1 MTNLVGK
8 QLGKYRLTS
17 LLGRGGFAEVYRGE
31 HIYLK
36 SQAAI
41 KVLRIIPRDEEVK
54 SFLTEAQELVSLR
67 HPHIVRVLDFD
78 VENGVPFL
86 VMEYAPNGSLRQRY
100 PISTHMPLETIGSYV
115 RQVSDALQYAHNEK
129 LIHRDVKPEN
139 MLLGPHHEVLLSD
152 FGIALVAPQ
161 TGSLTTQE
169 MAGTVPYIA
178 PEQIKGK
185 PRPASDQY
193 SLGMIVYEWLC
204 GERPFKG
211 PPWEIVNQHINALPP
226 PLHEK
231 MPDISPIVEQV
242 VLKAIAKDPAQRF
255 TSVKDFANALE
266 SALEQAYQ
274 EATIAPKVTASTSQS
289 PAPVQ
294 VDTQPDSP
302 PLPGGAGVLPGRSS
316 PQDSPPVQP
325 KFVPGAGQAAAQS
338 AAFAP
343 TQLDPRP
350 ALVHTSTP
358 PAQVSPSKYTE
369 VDVQKPGPKEPALAP
384 TVRDE
389 APLTGRGRVPT
400 WRRRPWLIGMG
411 LVLAAIAV
419 IAVLVYPALTGL
431 PGNHPPATTPPPYA
445 PMFGFNLQHTRFNP
459 GENKLTTTNV
469 SRLTQ
474 DWKAPTGAGIDSSP
488 AVDNGVVYVG
498 SDDGELHAFKA
509 DTGTILWSTTV
520 GTTGKPPI
528 PIRSSPA
535 VANGVVYVG
544 SGDGNLYAFDATN
557 GHLLWFSAIGT
568 FNRSSPMNFIR
579 SSPTVANGKVYI
591 GSNNDKLYAFIASG
605 CGSSSTSCPPLWT
618 APTDGIIYYSSP
630 AVVNGIVYIGS
641 QDHNLYAYDA
651 NNGSK
656 KWNALTGGP
665 IDSSPAVFNGV
676 VYISSE
682 DGKLYAFDANSGTP
696 SWHVSTVSARPACQG
711 GSNRSSPAVAN
722 GVVYVGSDDGK
733 LHAFDTAGKPLWTAA
748 TRGCVRSSPGVANGV
763 VYVGSDDDKLYAF
776 NAAGCGGST
785 SCSPLQTFPTGSLV
799 FSSPVVVN
807 GVVYVGSADKNLYA
821 FHLPSTTP

>member
-1 MTNLVGK
+1 MTDLVGK

-17 LLGRGGFAEVYRGE
+17 LLGRGGFAEVYQGE

-36 SQAAI
+36 SQAAV
-41 KVLRIIPRDEEVK
+41 KVLRIVPREEEVK
-54 SFLTEAQELVSLR
+54 NFLTEAQKLVSLR

-86 VMEYAPNGSLRQRY
+86 VMEYAPHGSLRQRY
-100 PISTHMPLETIGSYV
+100 PIGTRIPRETIGSYV
-115 RQVSDALQYAHNEK
+115 RQVSDALQYAHHEK

-139 MLLGPHHEVLLSD
+139 MLLGQHDEVLLSD

-204 GERPFKG
+204 GERPFQG

-231 MPDISPIVEQV
+231 MPDISPAVEQV

-255 TSVKDFANALE
+255 TTVKEFADALE
-266 SALEQAYQ
+266 AALEEAYQ
-274 EATIAPKVTASTSQS
+274 EATMAPKAAASTSQP

-294 VDTQPDSP
+294 VDKPDSP

-316 PQDSPPVQP
+316 PPVQP
-325 KFVPGAGQAAAQS
+325 KIVLGAGQAAEQS
-338 AAFAP
+338 APFAP

-350 ALVHTSTP
+350 AVVHTATP
-358 PAQVSPSKYTE
+358 PAQVSPSLQTE
-369 VDVQKPGPKEPALAP
+369 LDTPGLKKPALAP
-384 TVRDE
+384 NVRDE

-400 WRRRPWLIGMG
+400 WSMRPLLIGFVSIVVVAIVVVAG
-411 LVLAAIAV
+411 LFSPI
-419 IAVLVYPALTGL
+419 LTGL
-431 PGNHPPATTPPPYA
+431 LGLVGIHPAAMTPPPYA

-469 SRLTQ
+469 SGLKQ
-474 DWKAPTGAGIDSSP
+474 EWKAGTGGGIDSSP
-488 AVDNGVVYVG
+488 AVDNGIVYVG
-498 SDDGELHAFKA
+498 SDDGRLHAYNVS
-509 DTGTILWSTTV
+509 TGTSLWAPTAG
-520 GTTGKPPI
+520 GTGGQ
-528 PIRSSPA
+528 IRSSPA

-544 SGDGNLYAFDATN
+544 SDDGKLYAFKADSGT
-557 GHLLWFSAIGT
+557 LLWSTAVGAT
-568 FNRSSPMNFIR
+568 GRAIR
-579 SSPTVANGKVYI
+579 SSPTFANGVIYV
-591 GSNNDKLYAFIASG
+591 GSEDGKLYAF
-605 CGSSSTSCPPLWT
+605 SSSVCAGSHTSCPPLWSAST
-618 APTDGIIYYSSP
+618 GTIIYYSSP
-630 AVVNGIVYIGS
+630 AVVNGMVYIGS
-641 QDHNLYAYDA
+641 EDSMLYAFNA
-651 NNGSK
+651 SNGNP
-656 KWNALTGGP
+656 KWKALTGGP
-665 IDSSPAVFNGV
+665 IDASPAVFNGV

-682 DGKLYAFDANSGTP
+682 DGTLDAFDAGSGTAK
-696 SWHVSTVSARPACQG
+696 WHVSTGSALPGCQE

-733 LHAFDTAGKPLWTAA
+733 LHAFDTAGKPLWTA
-748 TRGCVRSSPGVANGV
+748 TTEGCVRSSPAVANGV
-763 VYVGSDDDKLYAF
+763 VYVGSDDGMLYAF

-785 SCSPLQTFPTGSLV
+785 SCSKLWKGPTGGHV

-821 FHLPSTTP
+821 FHLPGATP

>member
-1 MTNLVGK
+1 MWYAKRVRAFSTTDREDTTRTCRERVSKMTDLVGK

-17 LLGRGGFAEVYRGE
+17 LLGRGGFAEVYQGE

-41 KVLRIIPRDEEVK
+41 KVLRIIPREEEVK
-54 SFLTEAQELVSLR
+54 SFLTEAQKLVSLR

-86 VMEYAPNGSLRQRY
+86 VMEYASHGSLRQRY
-100 PISTHMPLETIGSYV
+100 PTGTRLPRETIKSYV

-139 MLLGPHHEVLLSD
+139 MLLGPHDEVLLSD

-185 PRPASDQY
+185 PRPACDQY
-193 SLGMIVYEWLC
+193 SLGVIVYEWLC

-211 PPWEIVNQHINALPP
+211 PLWEIVNQHINTLPP

-231 MPDISPIVEQV
+231 MPDISPVVEQV
-242 VLKAIAKDPAQRF
+242 VMKAMAKDPAQRF
-255 TSVKDFANALE
+255 TSVKEFANALE
-266 SALEQAYQ
+266 AALEEAYQ
-274 EATIAPKVTASTSQS
+274 EATIAPKAAASTSQP
-289 PAPVQ
+289 PAPAQ

-325 KFVPGAGQAAAQS
+325 KIVLGAGQAAAQS
-338 AAFAP
+338 AAFDL
-343 TQLDPRP
+343 TQLEPRP

-358 PAQVSPSKYTE
+358 PAQVSPTLQTE
-369 VDVQKPGPKEPALAP
+369 LDTPGLEEPALAP

-389 APLTGRGRVPT
+389 APLPRRGRAPT
-400 WRRRPWLIGMG
+400 WGRRPLLIGLG
-411 LVLAAIAV
+411 FVLAVIAV

-431 PGNHPPATTPPPYA
+431 PGNHPTATTPPPYA

-488 AVDNGVVYVG
+488 AVDNGIVYVG
-498 SDDGELHAFKA
+498 SDDHSLHAFNA
-509 DTGTILWSTTV
+509 G
-520 GTTGKPPI
+520 
-528 PIRSSPA
+528 
-535 VANGVVYVG
+535 
-544 SGDGNLYAFDATN
+544 
-557 GHLLWFSAIGT
+557 
-568 FNRSSPMNFIR
+568 
-579 SSPTVANGKVYI
+579 
-591 GSNNDKLYAFIASG
+591 G
-605 CGSSSTSCPPLWT
+605 CGSNTTPCPSLWT
-618 APTDGIIYYSSP
+618 GHTDGTIYYSSP

-641 QDHNLYAYDA
+641 EDHNLYAFNAD
-651 NNGSK
+651 NGSK

-665 IDSSPAVFNGV
+665 IDSSPTVFNGV

-682 DGKLYAFDANSGTP
+682 DGKLYAFDAGSGKH
-696 SWHVSTVSARPACQG
+696 SWSVSTGSALLACQGQG

-722 GVVYVGSDDGK
+722 GVVYVGSDDSK
-733 LHAFDTAGKPLWTAA
+733 LHAFDTSGKPLWTAA
-748 TRGCVRSSPGVANGV
+748 TGGCVRSSPAVANGV
-763 VYVGSDDDKLYAF
+763 VYVGSDDHILYAF
-776 NAAGCGGST
+776 NASGCGGSM
-785 SCSPLQTFPTGSLV
+785 SCSLLWMYTTGNLI
-799 FSSPVVVN
+799 FSSPTVVN
-807 GVVYVGSADKNLYA
+807 GVVYAGSMDKNLYA
-821 FHLPSTTP
+821 FHLPGATP

>member
-1 MTNLVGK
+1 MTDLVGK

-17 LLGRGGFAEVYRGE
+17 LLGRGGFAEVYQGE

-41 KVLRIIPRDEEVK
+41 KVLRIIPREEEVK
-54 SFLTEAQELVSLR
+54 SFLTEAQKLVSLR

-86 VMEYAPNGSLRQRY
+86 VMEYASHGSLRQRY
-100 PISTHMPLETIGSYV
+100 PIGTRIPRETIKSYV
-115 RQVSDALQYAHNEK
+115 RQVADALQYAHNEK
-129 LIHRDVKPEN
+129 VIHRDVKPEN
-139 MLLGPHHEVLLSD
+139 MLLGQHDEVLLSD

-185 PRPASDQY
+185 PRPACDQY
-193 SLGMIVYEWLC
+193 SLGVIVYEWLC

-211 PPWEIVNQHINALPP
+211 PLWEIVNQHINTLPP

-231 MPDISPIVEQV
+231 MPDISPVVEQV
-242 VLKAIAKDPAQRF
+242 VMKAMAKDPAQRF
-255 TSVKDFANALE
+255 TSVKEFANALE
-266 SALEQAYQ
+266 AALEEAYQ
-274 EATIAPKVTASTSQS
+274 EATIAPKAAASTSQP
-289 PAPVQ
+289 PAPAQ

-325 KFVPGAGQAAAQS
+325 KIVLGAGQAAAQS
-338 AAFAP
+338 AAFDL
-343 TQLDPRP
+343 TQLEPRP

-358 PAQVSPSKYTE
+358 PAQVSPTLQTE
-369 VDVQKPGPKEPALAP
+369 LDTPGLEEPALAP

-389 APLTGRGRVPT
+389 APLTRRGRAPT
-400 WRRRPWLIGMG
+400 WGRRPLLIGLG
-411 LVLAAIAV
+411 FVLAVIAV

-431 PGNHPPATTPPPYA
+431 PGNHPTATTPPPYA

-488 AVDNGVVYVG
+488 AVDNGIVYVG
-498 SDDGELHAFKA
+498 SDDHSLHAFKV
-509 DTGTILWSTTV
+509 DTGASLWGQNAG
-520 GTTGKPPI
+520 GTGGQ
-528 PIRSSPA
+528 IRSSPA
-535 VANGVVYVG
+535 VANGVVYIG
-544 SGDGNLYAFDATN
+544 SDDGKLYAFDATS
-557 GHLLWFSAIGT
+557 GRLLWFASTG
-568 FNRSSPMNFIR
+568 NSIR

-591 GSNNDKLYAFIASG
+591 GSEDHNLHAFNAGG
-605 CGSSSTSCPPLWT
+605 CGSNTTPCPSLWT
-618 APTDGIIYYSSP
+618 GHTDGTIYYSSP

-641 QDHNLYAYDA
+641 EDHNLYAFNAD
-651 NNGSK
+651 NGSK

-665 IDSSPAVFNGV
+665 IDSSPTVFNGV

-682 DGKLYAFDANSGTP
+682 DGKLYAFDAGSGKP
-696 SWHVSTVSARPACQG
+696 SWSVSTGSALPACQGQG

-722 GVVYVGSDDGK
+722 GVVYVGSDDSK
-733 LHAFDTAGKPLWTAA
+733 LHAFDTSGKPLWTAA
-748 TRGCVRSSPGVANGV
+748 TGGCVRSSPAVANGV
-763 VYVGSDDDKLYAF
+763 VYVGSDDHILYAF
-776 NAAGCGGST
+776 NASGCGGSM
-785 SCSPLQTFPTGSLV
+785 SCSLLWMYTTGNLI
-799 FSSPVVVN
+799 FSSPTVVN
-807 GVVYVGSADKNLYA
+807 GVVYAGSMDKNLYA
-821 FHLPSTTP
+821 FHLPGATP

>member
-1 MTNLVGK
+1 MPRSTG
-8 QLGKYRLTS
+8 
-17 LLGRGGFAEVYRGE
+17 GE
-31 HIYLK
+31 HLYLK

-41 KVLRIIPRDEEVK
+41 KVLRFVPRDEEVK
-54 SFLTEAQELVSLR
+54 NFLTEAQKLVSLA
-67 HPHIVRVLDFD
+67 HPHIVRVLDFN

-86 VMEYAPNGSLRQRY
+86 VMEYASHGSLRQRY
-100 PISTHMPLETIGSYV
+100 PTGTRIPRETIKSYV

-129 LIHRDVKPEN
+129 VIHRDVKPEN
-139 MLLGPHHEVLLSD
+139 MLLGQHDEVLLSD

-211 PPWEIVNQHINALPP
+211 PPWEIVNQHINTLPP

-231 MPDISPIVEQV
+231 MPDISPVVEQV
-242 VLKAIAKDPAQRF
+242 VLKAMAKDPAQRF
-255 TSVKDFANALE
+255 TSVKDFAD
-266 SALEQAYQ
+266 ALEQAYQ
-274 EATIAPKVTASTSQS
+274 EVSIPPKAAASTSQP
-289 PAPVQ
+289 PAPIRADIQ
-294 VDTQPDSP
+294 SPSP
-302 PLPGGAGVLPGRSS
+302 PLQGRAEAQAGRTSA
-316 PQDSPPVQP
+316 QDFPAVQP
-325 KFVPGAGQAAAQS
+325 KIVLPAGQAAAQS

-358 PAQVSPSKYTE
+358 PTE
-369 VDVQKPGPKEPALAP
+369 VDVQKPGLKEPALAP
-384 TVRDE
+384 IVRDE
-389 APLTGRGRVPT
+389 APLAGRGKVPI
-400 WRRRPWLIGMG
+400 WRRAALPVG
-411 LVLAAIAV
+411 LGVVLAVIAV
-419 IAVLVYPALTGL
+419 IAVLVYPVLTGL
-431 PGNHPPATTPPPYA
+431 LGNHPTATTPPPYA

-459 GENKLTTTNV
+459 GEHTLTTANV
-469 SRLTQ
+469 SKLMQ
-474 DWKAPTGAGIDSSP
+474 DWKASTGGGIDSSP
-488 AVDNGVVYVG
+488 AVDNGVVFVG
-498 SDDGELHAFKA
+498 SDDGKLHAFKA
-509 DTGTILWSTTV
+509 DTGTLLWSTTV
-520 GTTGKPPI
+520 RATGKPPP
-528 PIRSSPA
+528 PIRSSPT

-568 FNRSSPMNFIR
+568 FNRSSPTNFIR
-579 SSPTVANGKVYI
+579 TSPTVANGKVYI
-591 GSNNDKLYAFIASG
+591 GSNNHKLYAFNASG
-605 CGSSSTSCPPLWT
+605 CGSSNTSCPPLWT
-618 APTDGIIYYSSP
+618 APTDGTIYYSSP

-641 QDHNLYAYDA
+641 EDRNLYAFDA
-651 NNGSK
+651 DNGSK
-656 KWNALTGGP
+656 KWNAPTGGP
-665 IDSSPAVFNGV
+665 IDSSPAIFNGV

-682 DGKLYAFDANSGTP
+682 DGMLYAFDAASGTAK
-696 SWHVSTVSARPACQG
+696 WHVSTGIALPACQG

-733 LHAFDTAGKPLWTAA
+733 LHAFDTAGKSLWTASI
-748 TRGCVRSSPGVANGV
+748 GNCVRSSPTVANGV
-763 VYVGSDDDKLYAF
+763 VYVGSDDGMLYAF
-776 NAAGCGGST
+776 NASSGAR
-785 SCSPLQTFPTGSLV
+785 LLMEPTGGHV

-821 FHLPSTTP
+821 FHLPTTS

>member
-1 MTNLVGK
+1 MTDLVGK

-17 LLGRGGFAEVYRGE
+17 LLGRGGFAEVYQGE

-41 KVLRIIPRDEEVK
+41 KVLRIIPREEEVK
-54 SFLTEAQELVSLR
+54 SFLTEAQKLVSLR

-86 VMEYAPNGSLRQRY
+86 VMEYASHGSLRQRY
-100 PISTHMPLETIGSYV
+100 PIGTRIPRETIKSYV
-115 RQVSDALQYAHNEK
+115 RQVADALQYAHNEK
-129 LIHRDVKPEN
+129 VIHRDVKPEN
-139 MLLGPHHEVLLSD
+139 MLLGQHDEVLLSD

-185 PRPASDQY
+185 PRPACDQY
-193 SLGMIVYEWLC
+193 SLGVIVYEWLC

-211 PPWEIVNQHINALPP
+211 PLWEIVNQHINTLPP

-231 MPDISPIVEQV
+231 MPDISPVVEQV
-242 VLKAIAKDPAQRF
+242 VMKAMAKDPAQRF
-255 TSVKDFANALE
+255 TSVKEFANALE
-266 SALEQAYQ
+266 AALEEAYQ
-274 EATIAPKVTASTSQS
+274 EATIAPTAAASTSQP
-289 PAPVQ
+289 PAPAQ

-325 KFVPGAGQAAAQS
+325 KIVLGAGQAAAQS
-338 AAFAP
+338 AAFDL
-343 TQLDPRP
+343 TQLEPRP

-358 PAQVSPSKYTE
+358 PAQVSPTLQTE
-369 VDVQKPGPKEPALAP
+369 LDTPGLEEPALAP

-389 APLTGRGRVPT
+389 APLTRRGRAPT
-400 WRRRPWLIGMG
+400 WGRRPLLIGLG
-411 LVLAAIAV
+411 FVLAVVAV

-431 PGNHPPATTPPPYA
+431 PGSHPTATTPPPYA

-488 AVDNGVVYVG
+488 AVDNGMVYIG
-498 SDDGELHAFKA
+498 SDDGK
-509 DTGTILWSTTV
+509 
-520 GTTGKPPI
+520 
-528 PIRSSPA
+528 
-535 VANGVVYVG
+535 
-544 SGDGNLYAFDATN
+544 LYAFDATS
-557 GHLLWFSAIGT
+557 GRLLWFASTG
-568 FNRSSPMNFIR
+568 NSIR

-591 GSNNDKLYAFIASG
+591 GSE
-605 CGSSSTSCPPLWT
+605 
-618 APTDGIIYYSSP
+618 
-630 AVVNGIVYIGS
+630 
-641 QDHNLYAYDA
+641 DHNLYAFNA
-651 NNGSK
+651 ENGSK

-665 IDSSPAVFNGV
+665 IDSSPTVFNGV

-682 DGKLYAFDANSGTP
+682 DGKLYAFDAGSGKP
-696 SWHVSTVSARPACQG
+696 SWSVSTGSALPACQG

-722 GVVYVGSDDGK
+722 GVVYVGSDDSK
-733 LHAFDTAGKPLWTAA
+733 LHAFDTSGKPLWTAA
-748 TRGCVRSSPGVANGV
+748 TGGCVRSSPAVANGV
-763 VYVGSDDDKLYAF
+763 VYVGSDDHILYAF
-776 NAAGCGGST
+776 NASGCGGSM
-785 SCSPLQTFPTGSLV
+785 SCSLLWMYTTGNLI
-799 FSSPVVVN
+799 FSSPTVVN
-807 GVVYVGSADKNLYA
+807 GVVYAGSMDKNLYA
-821 FHLPSTTP
+821 FHLPGTTP

>member
-1 MTNLVGK
+1 MTDLVGK

-17 LLGRGGFAEVYRGE
+17 LLGRGGFAEVYQGE

-54 SFLTEAQELVSLR
+54 NFLTEAQKLVSLA

-86 VMEYAPNGSLRQRY
+86 VMEYAPHGSLRQRY
-100 PISTHMPLETIGSYV
+100 PIGTRIPPETIVSYV

-139 MLLGPHHEVLLSD
+139 MLLGQHDEVLLSD

-204 GERPFKG
+204 GERPFLG

-231 MPDISPIVEQV
+231 MPDISPVVEQV

-255 TSVKDFANALE
+255 TTVKEFADALE
-266 SALEQAYQ
+266 AALEEAYQ
-274 EATIAPKVTASTSQS
+274 EATMAPKAAASTSQP

-294 VDTQPDSP
+294 VDKPDSP

-316 PQDSPPVQP
+316 PPVQP
-325 KFVPGAGQAAAQS
+325 KIVLGAGQAAARS
-338 AAFAP
+338 AAFDP

-350 ALVHTSTP
+350 AVVHTATP
-358 PAQVSPSKYTE
+358 PAQVSPSLQTE
-369 VDVQKPGPKEPALAP
+369 LDTPGLKKPALAP
-384 TVRDE
+384 NVRDE

-400 WRRRPWLIGMG
+400 WRRAALLVG
-411 LVLAAIAV
+411 LVFVLAV
-419 IAVLVYPALTGL
+419 IAVLVYPVLIGL
-431 PGNHPPATTPPPYA
+431 LGTHPAAMTPPPYA

-459 GENKLTTTNV
+459 GENKVTTTNV
-469 SRLTQ
+469 SGLKQ
-474 DWKAPTGAGIDSSP
+474 DWKAGTGGGIDSSP
-488 AVDNGVVYVG
+488 AVDNGIVYVG
-498 SDDGELHAFKA
+498 SDDGRLHAYNVS
-509 DTGTILWSTTV
+509 TGTSTWDPTAG
-520 GTTGKPPI
+520 GTGGQ
-528 PIRSSPA
+528 IRSSPA

-544 SGDGNLYAFDATN
+544 SDDGKLYAFKADT
-557 GHLLWFSAIGT
+557 GTLLWSTAVGT
-568 FNRSSPMNFIR
+568 TGRPIR
-579 SSPTVANGKVYI
+579 SSPAFANGVIYV
-591 GSNNDKLYAFIASG
+591 GSEDGKLYAF
-605 CGSSSTSCPPLWT
+605 SSSVCAGSHKPCQPLWT
-618 APTDGIIYYSSP
+618 ASTDGIIYYSSP
-630 AVVNGIVYIGS
+630 AVVNGMVYIGS
-641 QDHNLYAYDA
+641 EDSMLYAFNA
-651 NNGSK
+651 SNGK
-656 KWNALTGGP
+656 PKWKAPTGGP
-665 IDSSPAVFNGV
+665 IDASPSVFNGV
-676 VYISSE
+676 VYVSSE
-682 DGKLYAFDANSGTP
+682 DGTLDAFDANSGTP
-696 SWHVSTVSARPACQG
+696 SWHVSTGSAVPNCQG

-722 GVVYVGSDDGK
+722 GVVYVGSDDDK
-733 LHAFDTAGKPLWTAA
+733 LHAFDTAGKPLWTA
-748 TRGCVRSSPGVANGV
+748 TTGGCVRSSPAVANGV
-763 VYVGSDDDKLYAF
+763 VYVGSDDFMLYAF
-776 NAAGCGGST
+776 NASSGAR
-785 SCSPLQTFPTGSLV
+785 LLMEPTGGHV

-821 FHLPSTTP
+821 FHLPGTTP

>member
-1 MTNLVGK
+1 MTDLVGK

-86 VMEYAPNGSLRQRY
+86 VMEYAPHGSLRQRY
-100 PISTHMPLETIGSYV
+100 PISTRIPPETIVSYV

-139 MLLGPHHEVLLSD
+139 MLLGPHDEVLLSD

-161 TGSLTTQE
+161 TGSMTTQE

-204 GERPFKG
+204 GERPFQG
-211 PPWEIVNQHINALPP
+211 PLWEIVDQQINRLPP

-231 MPDISPIVEQV
+231 IPDISPAVEQV
-242 VLKAIAKDPAQRF
+242 VLKALAKDPAQRF
-255 TSVKDFANALE
+255 TSVKEFANALE
-266 SALEQAYQ
+266 EAYQ
-274 EATIAPKVTASTSQS
+274 EATIMPKAATATSQP
-289 PAPVQ
+289 PAAVQ
-294 VDTQPDSP
+294 VDTQPDSHL
-302 PLPGGAGVLPGRSS
+302 LPGGAGLLPGRSS
-316 PQDSPPVQP
+316 PPVQP
-325 KFVPGAGQAAAQS
+325 KIVLGAGQAAAQS
-338 AAFAP
+338 APFAP

-358 PAQVSPSKYTE
+358 PAQVSPSMHTE
-369 VDVQKPGPKEPALAP
+369 IDVQKPGLKEPALAP
-384 TVRDE
+384 AVRDE
-389 APLTGRGRVPT
+389 APLTERGRVPM
-400 WRRRPWLIGMG
+400 WRRRPWLIGLVSIVVVAIIVAAG
-411 LVLAAIAV
+411 LFSPI
-419 IAVLVYPALTGL
+419 LTGL
-431 PGNHPPATTPPPYA
+431 LGLVGIHPAATTPPPYA

-469 SRLTQ
+469 SGLEQ
-474 DWKAPTGAGIDSSP
+474 DWKALTGAGID
-488 AVDNGVVYVG
+488 
-498 SDDGELHAFKA
+498 
-509 DTGTILWSTTV
+509 
-520 GTTGKPPI
+520 
-528 PIRSSPA
+528 SSPA

-544 SGDGNLYAFDATN
+544 SDDHNLYAYNVSTGTSLWAPIAGGTGGQIRSSPAVANGVVFVGSGDGKLYAFDTTN
-557 GHLLWFSAIGT
+557 GRLLWSAAIG
-568 FNRSSPMNFIR
+568 NFIR
-579 SSPTVANGKVYI
+579 SSPAVANGKVYI
-591 GSNNDKLYAFIASG
+591 GSDNGKLYAFNASG
-605 CGSSSTSCPPLWT
+605 CGGNTSCQPLWF
-618 APTDGIIYYSSP
+618 APTGGIIYYSSP

-641 QDHNLYAYDA
+641 RDNNLYAFDA

-656 KWNALTGGP
+656 KWNASTGGP

-682 DGKLYAFDANSGTP
+682 DGTLHAFDAGSGKP
-696 SWHVSTVSARPACQG
+696 SWSVSTGSALPGCQG
-711 GSNRSSPAVAN
+711 GSNRSSPAVANGVLYVGSDDGKLHAFDTSGKLLWTAATGGCVRSSPAVAN
-722 GVVYVGSDDGK
+722 GVVYVGSDDGM
-733 LHAFDTAGKPLWTAA
+733 
-748 TRGCVRSSPGVANGV
+748 
-763 VYVGSDDDKLYAF
+763 LYAF

-785 SCSPLQTFPTGSLV
+785 SCSPIQTFPTGDHV
-799 FSSPVVVN
+799 FSSPVVFN

-821 FHLPSTTP
+821 FHLPGTTP